1 MGSGGYNRT
10 SPPDNRPVGD
20 VFFARTGMRKS
31 PNPLQPQPQNTYH
44 REKTGNLT
52 DLTNLTNLTNPTDP
66 QSDYFDPRRL

>member
-1 MGSGGYNRT
+1 
-10 SPPDNRPVGD
+10 GD

-52 DLTNLTNLTNPTDP
+52 DLTNLTNPTNPTDPTDPTDP